1 MTSAAERRMSG
12 PVRLTV
18 ATELGHGID
27 GAWWP
32 RTVRMALELP
42 ELIHVLG
49 PRLGEIVDI
58 NVNWTTLQR
67 PPDFN
72 ALGWEG
78 KQQHV
83 ITLVGRD
90 ARVSLLVVPYPTS
103 TALAVM
109 VLRRAADLPILSDH
123 RDTQV
128 FRTADSIVR
137 AARNENAPGVVRG
150 GTPS

>member
-1 MTSAAERRMSG
+1 MSG

-18 ATELGHGID
+18 ATDLGNDID

-42 ELIHVLG
+42 ELIHVLA
-49 PRLGEIVDI
+49 PRLGEVVDI

-67 PPDFN
+67 APDFN

-83 ITLVGRD
+83 MTLVGRD
-90 ARVSLLVVPYPTS
+90 AKVNLLIVPYATS

-109 VLRRAADLPILSDH
+109 VLRRAADLPIRSDH

-128 FRTADSIVR
+128 FRTADGIVR
-137 AARNENAPGVVRG
+137 AARNENAPSGLRG
-150 GTPS
+150 GTP

>member
-1 MTSAAERRMSG
+1 MSG

-18 ATELGHGID
+18 AAELGHGID

-42 ELIHVLG
+42 ELINVLG
-49 PRLGEIVDI
+49 SRLGEIVDI

-67 PPDFN
+67 APDFN

-83 ITLVGRD
+83 ITLVGKD
-90 ARVSLLVVPYPTS
+90 ARVSLLVVPHATS

-137 AARNENAPGVVRG
+137 AARSENAPGALRG
-150 GTPS
+150 GAT

>member
-1 MTSAAERRMSG
+1 M
-12 PVRLTV
+12 
-18 ATELGHGID
+18 ATDLGREVD

-32 RTVRMALELP
+32 RTARMALELP
-42 ELIHVLG
+42 ELTHVLA
-49 PRLGEIVDI
+49 PRLGEIIDI
-58 NVNWTTLQR
+58 NLNWTTLQR

-72 ALGWEG
+72 SLGWEG

-83 ITLVGRD
+83 MSLVGRD
-90 ARVSLLVVPYPTS
+90 ARANLLIVPFTTS

-128 FRTADSIVR
+128 FRTADCIVR
-137 AARNENAPGVVRG
+137 AALNEKPLGAVRG
-150 GTPS
+150 AKLR